1 MGKTKAKISKTVAKS
16 TAKTR
21 VVKPKAKPKVLKPKA
36 AKPKITKAKVSAP
49 KKPRVKKTVSRME
62 IEDIIS
68 TTFTAT
74 QQEFKEELYVEST
87 KYQIGVEHNAH
98 SLPSQ
103 EIPSE
108 YGVNKVMLLVVDP
121 KFVFT
126 YWEIRHETLA
136 DAARRAGRNPKL
148 TLRFYDITATGD
160 PTKSHYWD
168 VDIFDRLG
176 NWYLKLSHTG
186 QRLCLDVGMKGD
198 SGEFVF
204 IARSNIMHLPPE
216 SLAPPG
222 PIRWMVVT
230 PSGDKLISHIEE
242 YTEAD
247 LALLKKILGPYFF
260 DLLMKGRFA
269 SISGS
274 SLEAIFYDVQSL
286 NIGESP
292 AGGPSWAK

>member
-1 MGKTKAKISKTVAKS
+1 MGKTKT
-16 TAKTR
+16 KTR
-21 VVKPKAKPKVLKPKA
+21 VVKPKAKKVAKPKVLKSKVV
-36 AKPKITKAKVSAP
+36 KVKVTKAKVVKAKVVKP
-49 KKPRVKKTVSRME
+49 KTPRVKKAVSKME

-68 TTFTAT
+68 TTSTAT

-87 KYQIGVEHNAH
+87 KYHIGVEHNAH

-103 EIPSE
+103 EIPPE

-160 PTKSHYWD
+160 PAKSHYWD

-230 PSGDKLISHIEE
+230 PSGDKLISHTEE

-260 DLLMKGRFA
+260 NLLMKGRFA

-286 NIGESP
+286 SIGESP
-292 AGGPSWAK
+292 TDGPSWAK